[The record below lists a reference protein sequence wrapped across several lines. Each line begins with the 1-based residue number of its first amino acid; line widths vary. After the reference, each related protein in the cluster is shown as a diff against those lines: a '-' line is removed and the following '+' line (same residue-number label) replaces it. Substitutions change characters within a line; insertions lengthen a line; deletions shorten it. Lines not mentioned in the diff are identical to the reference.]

1 MSAVSGSLSASGSA
15 SEPLSASGSG
25 WEPAV
30 GVGAGVGAG
39 VGVAPE
45 VGNGDGVGV
54 GGRRGPTVGSGLEP
68 VGGGVG
74 EFPDVTTPPGA
85 VVVWATE
92 PVAVAVAVAPGP
104 VEPSGDAVALDGA
117 DDSGWAV
124 LLEDG
129 ESTTPTAPPTGRNT
143 PPTVKARTIT
153 TMARAVAATDR
164 RSSNRR
170 KIAAIERR
178 NVLGRTT
185 TMGYATAQAGHAP
198 AASAQH
204 QRQAYRLHSAQ

>member
-1 MSAVSGSLSASGSA
+1 MT
-15 SEPLSASGSG
+15 P
-25 WEPAV
+25 
-30 GVGAGVGAG
+30 G
-39 VGVAPE
+39 VGV
-45 VGNGDGVGV
+45 GDGVGL
-54 GGRRGPTVGSGLEP
+54 GGRRGPTVGSGLTP
-68 VGGGVG
+68 VTGGVG
-74 EFPDVTTPPGA
+74 ESPDVTTPPGA

-92 PVAVAVAVAPGP
+92 PVAVAVAVGA
-104 VEPSGDAVALDGA
+104 VEPGVAVPLDGA

-129 ESTTPTAPPTGRNT
+129 ASATPTALPTGRNT
-143 PPTVKARTIT
+143 PPTVKASTIT

-178 NVLGRTT
+178 NVRGRTT
-185 TMGYATAQAGHAP
+185 TIGYATAQVGHAP

-204 QRQAYRLHSAQ
+204 QRHAYRLHSAQ

>member
-1 MSAVSGSLSASGSA
+1 MSA
-15 SEPLSASGSG
+15 
-25 WEPAV
+25 
-30 GVGAGVGAG
+30 

-45 VGNGDGVGV
+45 VGDGDGVGL
-54 GGRRGPTVGSGLEP
+54 GGRRGPTVGSGLAP
-68 VGGGVG
+68 VAGGVG
-74 EFPDVTTPPGA
+74 EPPDVTTPPGA
-85 VVVWATE
+85 VVVCATE
-92 PVAVAVAVAPGP
+92 PVAVAVAVGA

-143 PPTVKARTIT
+143 PPTVKASTIT